1 MVFWGE
7 WEPESR
13 VLRRYEPPCAGMPRF
28 LYEPYFVR
36 PMAPQ
41 RQQNTDP
48 FVFGDRFRYT
58 GCRQHKKLHGMPR
71 PTQLRHLLPGSVV
84 LFGSCRDKSK
94 FVLDTVFVVAADH
107 VDHKRA
113 DYESVLRGR
122 ISDAYGAVTIDP
134 WYAANPPAIQ
144 SHRLYEGA
152 TQERQVGEMFSFF
165 PCQPYDGEPTGFRRP
180 EISLP
185 ERVNP
190 RMAMGYKLA
199 RDLSMSDAKEL
210 WDDVVGQVQ
219 EQGLELGVRAEL
231 PRDETDVQDPS
242 TSMEGPTVLHGPR
255 DAERL
260 AG

>member
-13 VLRRYEPPCAGMPRF
+13 VLRRYEPPCGGMPRF

-36 PMAPQ
+36 PMAPEC
-41 RQQNTDP
+41 RQNTDP
-48 FVFGDRFRYT
+48 FVFGDSFHYT
-58 GCRQHKKLHGMPR
+58 GCRQHKKLHGTPR

-94 FVLDTVFVVAADH
+94 FVLDTVFVVADH

-122 ISDAYGAVTIDP
+122 ISDAYRAVTIAP

-152 TQERQVGEMFSFF
+152 TQEQQVGQMFSFF
-165 PCQPYDGEPTGFRRP
+165 PCQPCDGEPIGFRRP

-185 ERVNP
+185 EHVNP
-190 RMAMGYKLA
+190 RMAMGYKQA
-199 RDLSMSDAKEL
+199 RDLSIPDLKEL
-210 WDDVVGQVQ
+210 WDDVVRQVQ
-219 EQGLELGVRAEL
+219 EQGLALGVRAEL
-231 PRDETDVQDPS
+231 PRDETDVQHRI
-242 TSMEGPTVLHGPR
+242 TSVEGPALLPGPR
-255 DAERL
+255 DVERL